1 MFTFDETYF
10 SFTEVFN
17 KISRVFNQNA
27 GNRFLC
33 MQGEHWEKKE
43 KTAKWFMVT
52 FASVLRVSY
61 FMNVFQQLSEL
72 KIVQQNLQNNYCN
85 TREMF

>member
-1 MFTFDETYF
+1 MG
-10 SFTEVFN
+10 
-17 KISRVFNQNA
+17 RVFNQNA
-27 GNRFLC
+27 GNRLLC
-33 MQGEHWEKKE
+33 RANIGKKKE
-43 KTAKWFMVT
+43 KTAKWFLMM

>member
-1 MFTFDETYF
+1 MKNIFRLEKF
-10 SFTEVFN
+10 STI
-17 KISRVFNQNA
+17 ISRVFNQKG

-33 MQGEHWEKKE
+33 RANIEKKKE
-43 KTAKWFMVT
+43 KTAKWFMMM

-72 KIVQQNLQNNYCN
+72 KNVQQNLQNNYCN